1 MNGFLKSYNYVK
13 EVVMTEGSICN
24 AEHLIL
30 LMNQF
35 DVSKNLYIIHL
46 MFLLL
51 IKIETNNLKNAYEN
65 REESLF

>member
-35 DVSKNLYIIHL
+35 DVSKNLYIYIL
-46 MFLLL
+46 CFFYW
-51 IKIETNNLKNAYEN
+51 LK
-65 REESLF
+65 